1 MSNVILFS
9 QNETAPFPG
18 WHSLC
23 GIFVGGKLF
32 AQDLSKQ
39 RVLCRN
45 FLLSDVTMATRGAA
59 RLPPFLCA
67 LIVACRVG
75 ILKSKISGS
84 LVNLSER
91 TGVWTFV
98 VPGKLIYFVGTAG
111 PSGCC

>member
-9 QNETAPFPG
+9 QNERATFPVL
-18 WHSLC
+18 HSLC

-45 FLLSDVTMATRGAA
+45 FLLSDVTMATVEQPG
-59 RLPPFLCA
+59 FLLSSCP
-67 LIVACRVG
+67 LIVACRIG
-75 ILKSKISGS
+75 ILNSKISGS
-84 LVNLSER
+84 LVKLSER
-91 TGVWTFV
+91 TGVWTSV

-111 PSGCC
+111 PSGC

>member
-9 QNETAPFPG
+9 QNERATFPVL
-18 WHSLC
+18 HSLC

-45 FLLSDVTMATRGAA
+45 FLLSKRSDVTMATVEQPG
-59 RLPPFLCA
+59 FLLSSCP
-67 LIVACRVG
+67 LIVVG

-111 PSGCC
+111 PSGC